1 MESIESR
8 NHGISFSPLAPSPN
22 LHKFICFLFSI
33 PCSNAYVESVFSI
46 MKHLYDD
53 KRNHMSTELIRA
65 ELQIRLNSS
74 LRCREAYEYFLS
86 KPELLKLVQS
96 SEKYLLKNNLL
107 INSEIYNLSLLIC
120 LFYYIWNFDVVFL
133 LLH

>member
-1 MESIESR
+1 
-8 NHGISFSPLAPSPN
+8 
-22 LHKFICFLFSI
+22 
-33 PCSNAYVESVFSI
+33 

-53 KRNHMSTELIRA
+53 KRNRMSTELIRA

-96 SEKYLLKNNLL
+96 SEKYLLKNNVL
-107 INSEIYNLSLLIC
+107 INSEIYNLSFLIC
-120 LFYYIWNFDVVFL
+120 LLYYIWNFDVVFL